1 MVRPVLKSGNPVLR
15 KKSKD
20 VAKVD
25 KKIKDLV
32 KDLKDTLFNHKDP
45 EGVGLAAPQIGK
57 SLRVFVMT
65 RNNKMLAIVNPKVI
79 KVEKT
84 KERNKKRTLLEGCLS
99 VPYFY
104 GPLTRADK
112 ITLEYLTEDGEKL
125 TEKFTGFSAQIILHE
140 IDHLD
145 GVLFIDH
152 MLANNVPLY
161 KQNKE
166 GEWEEVEI

>member
-1 MVRPVLKSGNPVLR
+1 MRQK
-15 KKSKD
+15 
-20 VAKVD
+20 AKNVSRVD
-25 KKIKDLV
+25 KKVKSLV
-32 KDLKDTLFNHKDP
+32 QDLKDTLINHKDP

-65 RNNKMLAIVNPKVI
+65 ANNKLLAVINPKVI
-79 KVEKT
+79 EIEKT
-84 KERNKKRTLLEGCLS
+84 KEKKKKRTLLEGCLS

-112 ITLEYLTEDGEKL
+112 VTLEYLTEDGEKI

-145 GVLFIDH
+145 GILFIDH
-152 MLANNVPLY
+152 MLANNIPLY
-161 KQNKE
+161 KQNKD